1 MIDFHS
7 HIIPEIDDG
16 SRSIE
21 ETMLLLEEAQKAGF
35 TKIICTSH
43 YLEEYYEFDEASRKQ
58 FLEML
63 KIGVNNLKL
72 NVELYLGSEIYTSYD
87 IVDLLKTQRAS
98 TINNT
103 NYVLIELPMQSELP
117 NLKNVMYTLI
127 GNGYIP
133 IIAHPERYSYV
144 KENPNWLLDYI
155 ELGVLFQANYGS
167 IIGMYG
173 RESQKTVKLLLK
185 HDMIHFLGSDVHR
198 PKTIYAKMPEILQE
212 LQKVLER
219 DKLKRLTKINPQLVL
234 ENETI
239 HIQTPTK
246 IKKRIFEFLIY
257 CKYKRKKIYKKAFGF
272 QSKSI
277 CQYSSVGRAT
287 DS

>member
-35 TKIICTSH
+35 TKIISTSH
-43 YLEEYYEFDEASRKQ
+43 YLEDHYEFNESSRKQ
-58 FLEML
+58 FLDML
-63 KIGVNNLKL
+63 KIGASNLKL
-72 NVELYLGSEIYTSYD
+72 DLELYLGSEIYTSYD
-87 IVDLLKTQRAS
+87 IVDLLKEHKAS
-98 TINNT
+98 TINGT

-117 NLKNVMYTLI
+117 NLKNVIYELL

-144 KENPNWLLDYI
+144 KEDPNWLLEYI
-155 ELGVLFQANYGS
+155 KLGVLFQANYGS

-173 RESQKTVKLLLK
+173 KEAQKTVRLLLK
-185 HDMIHFLGSDVHR
+185 NDMIHFLGSDVHR
-198 PKTIYAKMPEILQE
+198 PKTIYSKMPEIKQE

-219 DKLKRLTKINPQLVL
+219 DKFKKLTKINPQLVL
-234 ENETI
+234 DNETI
-239 HIQTPTK
+239 YIETPK
-246 IKKRIFEFLIY
+246 MIKKRFLEFLIY
-257 CKYKRKKIYKKAFGF
+257 
-272 QSKSI
+272 S
-277 CQYSSVGRAT
+277 
-287 DS
+287 D

>member
-35 TKIICTSH
+35 TKIISTSH
-43 YLEEYYEFDEASRKQ
+43 YLEDHYEFNESSRKQ
-58 FLEML
+58 FLDML
-63 KIGVNNLKL
+63 KIGASNLKL
-72 NVELYLGSEIYTSYD
+72 DLELYLGSEIYTSYD
-87 IVDLLKTQRAS
+87 IVDLLKEHKAS
-98 TINNT
+98 TINGT

-117 NLKNVMYTLI
+117 NLKNVIYELL

-144 KENPNWLLDYI
+144 KEDPNLLLEYI

-173 RESQKTVKLLLK
+173 KEAQKTVRLLLK

-198 PKTIYAKMPEILQE
+198 PKTIYSKMPEIKQE

-219 DKLKRLTKINPQLVL
+219 DKLKKLTKINPQLVL
-234 ENETI
+234 DNETI
-239 HIQTPTK
+239 YIETPK
-246 IKKRIFEFLIY
+246 MIKKRFLEFLIY
-257 CKYKRKKIYKKAFGF
+257 
-272 QSKSI
+272 S
-277 CQYSSVGRAT
+277 
-287 DS
+287 D

>member
-35 TKIICTSH
+35 TKIISTSH
-43 YLEEYYEFDEASRKQ
+43 YLEDHYEFNESSRKQ
-58 FLEML
+58 FLDML
-63 KIGVNNLKL
+63 KIGASNLKL
-72 NVELYLGSEIYTSYD
+72 DLELYLGSEIYTSYD
-87 IVDLLKTQRAS
+87 IVDLLKEHKAS
-98 TINNT
+98 TINGT

-117 NLKNVMYTLI
+117 NLKNVIYELL

-144 KENPNWLLDYI
+144 KEDPNWLLEYI

-173 RESQKTVKLLLK
+173 KEAQKTVRLLLK

-198 PKTIYAKMPEILQE
+198 TKTIYTKMPEIKQE

-219 DKLKRLTKINPQLVL
+219 DKFKKLTKINPQLVL
-234 ENETI
+234 DNETI
-239 HIQTPTK
+239 YIETPK
-246 IKKRIFEFLIY
+246 MIKKRFLEFLIY
-257 CKYKRKKIYKKAFGF
+257 
-272 QSKSI
+272 S
-277 CQYSSVGRAT
+277 
-287 DS
+287 D

>member
-21 ETMLLLEEAQKAGF
+21 ETMLLLEEAKKAGF
-35 TKIICTSH
+35 SKIICTSH
-43 YLEEYYEFDEASRKQ
+43 YLEEHYEFDEASRKK

-63 KIGVNNLKL
+63 KIGADNLKL
-72 NVELYLGSEIYTSYD
+72 GLDLYLGSEIYISYD
-87 IVDLLKTQRAS
+87 IVEILKEYKAS
-98 TINNT
+98 TINGT
-103 NYVLIELPMQSELP
+103 SYVLIELPMQSELP
-117 NLKNVMYTLI
+117 NLKKVIYELL

-155 ELGVLFQANYGS
+155 QLGVLFQANYGS

-173 RESQKTVKLLLK
+173 KEAQKTVKLLLK

-198 PKTIYAKMPEILQE
+198 PKTIYTKMPEILQE

-219 DKLKRLTKINPQLVL
+219 DKLKKLTKINPQVVL
-234 ENETI
+234 DNETI
-239 HIQTPTK
+239 YIETPK
-246 IKKRIFEFLIY
+246 IIKKRILELLIY
-257 CKYKRKKIYKKAFGF
+257 
-272 QSKSI
+272 S
-277 CQYSSVGRAT
+277 
-287 DS
+287 D

>member
-21 ETMLLLEEAQKAGF
+21 ETMLLLEEAEKAGF
-35 TKIICTSH
+35 TKIISTSH
-43 YLEEYYEFDEASRKQ
+43 YLEKHYEFNESSRKQ

-63 KIGVNNLKL
+63 KIGVSNLKL
-72 NVELYLGSEIYTSYD
+72 DLELYLGSEIYTSYD
-87 IVDLLKTQRAS
+87 IIEILKEQKAS
-98 TINNT
+98 TINGT

-117 NLKNVMYTLI
+117 NLKNVIYELL

-133 IIAHPERYSYV
+133 VIAHPERYSYV

-173 RESQKTVKLLLK
+173 KEAQKTVKLLLK

-198 PKTIYAKMPEILQE
+198 PKTIYTKMPEILQE

-219 DKLKRLTKINPQLVL
+219 DKLKKLTKINPQLVL
-234 ENETI
+234 DNETI
-239 HIQTPTK
+239 YIETPK
-246 IKKRIFEFLIY
+246 MIKKRILEFLIY
-257 CKYKRKKIYKKAFGF
+257 
-272 QSKSI
+272 S
-277 CQYSSVGRAT
+277 
-287 DS
+287 D